1 MHQETRLS
9 PLSLTEQVK
18 SLKMLLF
25 PNRPGR
31 VGSRVYPV
39 FGAHPGDSRT
49 RPITAPLPRRP
60 DIYGSRHQLFLP
72 HPELW
77 LASFLASPLE
87 PRTLV
92 LLPSASLQPP
102 APSRFVRILLLPST
116 TFHRLKGADWSGTSH
131 HVRFA
136 PAVSGAAGKETK
148 GQAPGVQV
156 AQRTQTK

>member
-1 MHQETRLS
+1 M
-9 PLSLTEQVK
+9 
-18 SLKMLLF
+18 
-25 PNRPGR
+25 
-31 VGSRVYPV
+31 

-60 DIYGSRHQLFLP
+60 DIYGSRHQLCLP
-72 HPELW
+72 RPELW
-77 LASFLASPLE
+77 LASFLAYPLE

-92 LLPSASLQPP
+92 LPPSASLQRP

-116 TFHRLKGADWSGTSH
+116 TFHRSKGADWSGRSY

-148 GQAPGVQV
+148 GQAPGVQTERATISMLDSFFGV
-156 AQRTQTK
+156 AHCGDDNNMYYRCPPNAE